1 MKLLLK
7 PEIARNYK
15 SYSQK
20 ARIITEK
27 WFEDNMYCPACP
39 SNFLECTPPNEKVVD
54 FICPK
59 CDEHYQMKSMSHP
72 FGFKVM
78 DSAYEPKIKSIKH
91 GASPNF
97 VFMHYN
103 RTNMSVQNVMVIPK
117 HFVSPDI
124 IERRKPLGLNA
135 RRAGW
140 VGSNILLGRL
150 PVDAR
155 LNLITNRFIVPKENV
170 RESWKRSSFLREIP
184 VSSKGWLTDVLACLR
199 KLEKIEFALN
209 EMYRFEEALK
219 KIHPKNK
226 HIRPKIRQQ
235 LQILRDRGILEFL
248 GKGMYSVIR

>member
-27 WFEDNMYCPACP
+27 WFEENMYCPACP
-39 SNFLECTPPNEKVVD
+39 SSFLECTPPNEKVVD

-59 CDEHYQMKSMSHP
+59 CDERYQMKSMSHP

-78 DSAYEPKIKSIKH
+78 DSAYEPKIRSIKN
-91 GASPNF
+91 GTSPNF

-103 RTNMSVQNVMVIPK
+103 RTNMSVQDVMLVPK
-117 HFVSPDI
+117 HFISPDV
-124 IERRKPLGLNA
+124 IERRKPLSHSA

-150 PVDAR
+150 PIDAR
-155 LNLITNRFIVPKENV
+155 LNLVTNDFIVPKETV
-170 RESWKRSSFLREIP
+170 RESWKQFSFMREISI
-184 VSSKGWLTDVLACLR
+184 SSKGWLTDVLACLR
-199 KLEKIEFALN
+199 KLEKIEFTLN
-209 EMYRFEEALK
+209 EMYSFEEALRK
-219 KIHPKNK
+219 THPKNK
-226 HIRPKIRQQ
+226 HIKPKIRQQ
-235 LQILRDRGILEFL
+235 LQILRNRGILEFI
-248 GKGMYSVIR
+248 GKGKYQAIR

>member
-7 PEIARNYK
+7 SEIARNYK

-39 SNFLECTPPNEKVVD
+39 SNFLESTPPNEKVVD

-59 CDEHYQMKSMSHP
+59 CDERYQMKGMAHP

-78 DSAYEPKIKSIKH
+78 DSAYDPKIKSIKQ
-91 GASPNF
+91 GTSPNF

-103 RTNMSVQNVMVIPK
+103 RTNMGVEDVMVVPK
-117 HFVSPDI
+117 HFVSPDV
-124 IERRKPLGLNA
+124 IERRKPLGSNA

-155 LNLITNRFIVPKENV
+155 LNLITNRFIVPKETV
-170 RESWKRSSFLREIP
+170 RESWKRFSFLREIP

-219 KIHPKNK
+219 KIHPENK

-235 LQILRDRGILEFL
+235 MQILRDRRILEFL
-248 GKGMYSVIR
+248 GKGTYRVIR